1 MTLLY
6 IRQSLYYRFYSRRSP
21 DLGSMDNR
29 NRGSNGMVMVHRWPD
44 SVMFGLAL
52 SALSSR
58 FSSIAIKW
66 ISGDLVMLHEM

>member
-1 MTLLY
+1 
-6 IRQSLYYRFYSRRSP
+6 
-21 DLGSMDNR
+21 MDNR